1 MRKLFIF
8 LITISFQS
16 FSNDATSSDN
26 QTNYE
31 IEEVVAIGIRPGP
44 ELWKVSNGENEL
56 WILGTLSPLPKKM
69 IWHTQ
74 IVEEILKDSQ
84 VLILPPAVT
93 AKIGF
98 FQSISLAA
106 SAIGIKKNPKKQK
119 LKDLM
124 PAELYARWSVLKKK
138 YIGKDR
144 GIEKIRPIFASEE
157 LFQKAIKKIGLKS
170 ETGINK
176 KVRKMAKKN
185 KLELISPKIT
195 LDLNKPKAAM
205 KKFKKS
211 ELSDLECFTKII
223 ERIEIDLESM
233 RLRAF
238 AWAYGDITKIKNL
251 PYPDDD
257 NTCTNVILNSDIARD
272 VGVTNI
278 RSRLRA
284 IWIEEAKKALTHNKS
299 TFALLPIRNLLSE
312 NNYLNDLS
320 ALGYVITV
328 PK

>member
-1 MRKLFIF
+1 MRILSFI
-8 LITISFQS
+8 LLTVSFQL
-16 FSNDATSSDN
+16 FSSENHN
-26 QTNYE
+26 INNNYE

-74 IVEEILKDSQ
+74 LVEEVIKDSQ
-84 VLILPPAVT
+84 ALLLPPAVT

-98 FQSISLAA
+98 FQSLSLAT

-119 LKDLM
+119 LIDVL
-124 PAELYARWSVLKKK
+124 PADLYARWLVLKEK
-138 YIGKDR
+138 YIGRDR
-144 GIEKIRPIFASEE
+144 GIEKTRPIFASQE
-157 LFQKAIKKIGLKS
+157 LFEKAIKKIGLKS
-170 ETGINK
+170 ETGIRK
-176 KVRKMAKKN
+176 KVRKIAKKN
-185 KLELISPKIT
+185 KLELIKPLII

-205 KKFKKS
+205 KRFKKS
-211 ELSDLECFTKII
+211 ELSDLECFTKTI
-223 ERIEIDLESM
+223 ERIETDLQAM

-257 NTCTNVILNSDIARD
+257 KACIGVILNSDIAQD
-272 VGVTNI
+272 VGMKDI
-278 RSRLRA
+278 QSRVRA
-284 IWIEEAKKALTHNKS
+284 IWIDEAKKALTNNKS
-299 TFALLPIRNLLSE
+299 TFALLPIRNLLAK
-312 NNYLNDLS
+312 NNYLNDL
-320 ALGYVITV
+320 AAEGYIITV